1 MTEPRKGAIGHLDR
15 SRARAW
21 ALQVLY
27 LWELSDED
35 ATPRSALRET
45 LNRRLVAEARI
56 PYLRR
61 VVECFE
67 NHAAILHALR
77 ERELSRW
84 RTQQQGF
91 ERRATSEN
99 IVQVVEEALRHYI
112 DFARENP
119 NLYRLAWVMPEVSG
133 ESPEE
138 SRQRMQATIGHLA
151 GLLQVG
157 MESGAFENRE
167 PFLAASVVLGMVNMP
182 HILFHSG
189 KLVDPVLRDR
199 MVDEVLSAVSGYLAK
214 K

>member
-1 MTEPRKGAIGHLDR
+1 MPRPKKTPAQIESAREQILDIAFSILKQAGPEAVT
-15 SRARAW
+15 SRAIA
-21 ALQVLY
+21 
-27 LWELSDED
+27 E
-35 ATPRSALRET
+35 
-45 LNRRLVAEARI
+45 RLGVAHMSLFT
-56 PYLRR
+56 Y
-61 VVECFE
+61 FE

>member
-1 MTEPRKGAIGHLDR
+1 MPRPKKTPAQIEAAREQILDIAFSILKQAGPEAVT
-15 SRARAW
+15 SRAIA
-21 ALQVLY
+21 
-27 LWELSDED
+27 E
-35 ATPRSALRET
+35 
-45 LNRRLVAEARI
+45 RLGVAHMSLFT
-56 PYLRR
+56 Y
-61 VVECFE
+61 FE

-119 NLYRLAWVMPEVSG
+119 NLYRLAWVMLEVSG